1 MIKLREYKNYFK
13 EFYIKLKEDNISEYA
28 AEAAYFSIIS
38 FIPFLIFFVILIKNT
53 NIETNTIIFF
63 LNEIVPS
70 NISNILIN
78 IIEEIYLTTKG
89 NLSFSFIFIIWAAGK
104 GFFSLSKGIRNIYK
118 INTKNK
124 IILRIAGSI
133 YTVILVLIILVLL
146 IILFLGK
153 TIYILLMRKYYQFSF
168 LISFLY
174 KLRIIFFIFL
184 MTIFFYF
191 LYKIASTRNKNHIK
205 GAFFSAIFW
214 QILSYIITIYMDIS
228 SNFSILY
235 GSLSSLILIMLWVY
249 FGMYIIFIGAEIN
262 SLRINS
268 NKGEES
274 KNISEK

>member
-38 FIPFLIFFVILIKNT
+38 FIPVSIFFITLIKNT
-53 NIETNTIIFF
+53 NIEANTIIIF
-63 LNEIVPS
+63 LNEIVPY

-78 IIEEIYLTTKG
+78 IIEEIYLTTNK
-89 NLSFSFIFIIWAAGK
+89 NFSFSFIFIVWAAGK

-118 INTKNK
+118 VNKKSK

-133 YTVILVLIILVLL
+133 YTVILVLIILVSLILL
-146 IILFLGK
+146 LLGK
-153 TIYILLMRKYYQFSF
+153 TIYIFLMRNHYQFSI

-174 KLRIIFFIFL
+174 RLRIIFFVFL

-191 LYKIASTRNKNHIK
+191 LYKIVSARNRNHIK
-205 GAFFSAIFW
+205 GAFFTAIFW

-249 FGMYIIFIGAEIN
+249 FCMYIIFIGAEIN
-262 SLRINS
+262 CLKFNS
-268 NKGEES
+268 NKR
-274 KNISEK
+274 